1 MPEIAS
7 LLARVENAAS
17 LLPPYW
23 PLRSFIAAN
32 PLQGLE
38 NLPFE
43 EAVAEG
49 RRRFGGRAYPI
60 MAMAR
65 KALAEEK
72 IDTAILREVAMRHG
86 RIGLLERLRDGDA
99 SAADTGVTAEP
110 APSAANRVLLK
121 WLAAFLDEGQ
131 AAWPMP
137 HRELGF
143 YRAWRRLA
151 AHDPEIPGRER
162 LAGRPDD
169 AARALLEL
177 TSSLSDAESEE
188 MFARHLGAL
197 PGWSSYVKWR
207 QAERNHP
214 WRTAAP
220 ITLADLLAVRMTLAD
235 LMGEPAPVPV
245 ASPADDA
252 ADGAAVL
259 EAWEETYRRR
269 LTAYLAVQAGKA
281 GTPAGEAR
289 TVPNAQLVFC
299 IDVRSEV
306 FRRNLERLGPY
317 ETLGFAGFF
326 GIPLAVKTFGEEHPI
341 ASCPVLLEP
350 KHLVDEHAHADH
362 AHLAARHLHGRARL
376 AGMKGLLRSLKESVA
391 GAFAFVEASGL
402 AFGAVMAGRTLA
414 PAGFG
419 RAMARAAGWL
429 RPPVTVTPRVELHHH
444 HDQCH
449 RDHGAGHGHDAGNDP
464 IGLSPAEHAFYAEAA
479 LRIMGL
485 TENFAPLVVL
495 TGHGGATV
503 NNPFAAGLDCGA
515 CGGNRG
521 GPNARIVAAILNL
534 PGTRR
539 ALAERGIFVPA
550 ETLFVAA
557 EHNTTTDEV
566 VFFDPAEPAKRHPAL
581 FAELQT
587 ALATARAM
595 TAGERASCFG
605 TRAWNPVSHVET
617 RAADWAQVRPEWA
630 LARNAAF
637 IVAHRDLTRDI
648 NLQGRTF
655 LHSYDWRADTAG
667 KALEVILTAPM
678 VVAEWINTQYYF
690 STIDNVAYGAG
701 SKVTHNVVGA
711 FGVMQGNAS
720 DLMTGLPL
728 QSVNAA
734 DGVAYHEPL
743 RLMTVV
749 QAPVSRVDDIIA
761 RNPILQTL
769 FGNGWVALQVMDP
782 TTGAILRR
790 GRNGSWQPAIGLD
803 GVPFE
808 PAGQSTPAPEARESA
823 SNLLPA

>member
-1 MPEIAS
+1 MPEIAA

-38 NLPFE
+38 SLPFE
-43 EAVAEG
+43 EAVTEG
-49 RRRFGGRAYPI
+49 RRRFGGRAYPGL
-60 MAMAR
+60 AMAR
-65 KALAEEK
+65 AALADGR
-72 IDTAILREVAMRHG
+72 IDRRLLAEAAIRHG
-86 RIGLLERLRDGDA
+86 RPGLVERLLDGRA
-99 SAADTGVTAEP
+99 ETAED
-110 APSAANRVLLK
+110 AARAAAERSAVNRVLVK

-137 HRELGF
+137 HRHLGF
-143 YRAWRRLA
+143 WRAWKRLA
-151 AHDPEIPGRER
+151 AHDGDVPGRDR
-162 LAGRPDD
+162 LADMADD
-169 AARALLEL
+169 AATALLHL
-177 TSSLSDAESEE
+177 TRTLSDRESEE
-188 MFARHLGAL
+188 LFARHLAAL

-207 QAERNHP
+207 QAERSHP
-214 WRTAAP
+214 WAKAAP
-220 ITLADLLAVRMTLAD
+220 ITVADLLAVRMTLAE
-235 LMGEPAPVPV
+235 LMGEDVPGPV
-245 ASPADDA
+245 AGAAEEA
-252 ADGAAVL
+252 ADGAAIL
-259 EAWEETYRRR
+259 EAWEESYRRR
-269 LTAYLAVQAGKA
+269 LTAELAARAGKA
-281 GTPAGEAR
+281 VPTPAGEGTR
-289 TVPNAQLVFC
+289 PTPNAQLVFC

-306 FRRNLERLGPY
+306 FRRHLERTGPY

-326 GIPLAVKTFGEEHPI
+326 GIPLAVRSFGDAHAY

-350 KHLVDEHAHADH
+350 KHVVDEHAHPAH
-362 AHLAARHLHGRARL
+362 AHLADRHLHGRARL
-376 AGMKGLLRSLKESVA
+376 SGLKGLLRSLKESVA
-391 GAFAFVEASGL
+391 GAFAFVEAAGL
-402 AFGAVMAGRTLA
+402 AFGAAMAGRTLA

-419 RAMARAAGWL
+419 RAIARAADWM
-429 RPPVTVTPRVELHHH
+429 RPPVTVTPRVELHHACDGH
-444 HDQCH
+444 
-449 RDHGAGHGHDAGNDP
+449 AHGHDHGQGGTDP

-503 NNPFAAGLDCGA
+503 NNPFEAGLDCGA

-539 ALAERGIFVPA
+539 ALVERGIFVPA
-550 ETLFVAA
+550 DTLFLAA
-557 EHNTTTDEV
+557 EHNTTTDAV
-566 VFFDPAEPAKRHPAL
+566 VIYDPAAAASRHPEVFRRL
-581 FAELQT
+581 T
-587 ALATARAM
+587 ADLATARAR
-595 TAGERASCFG
+595 AAAERAARFTG
-605 TRAWNPVSHVET
+605 VSGDAVAHVEG
-617 RAADWAQVRPEWA
+617 RASDWAQVRPEWA

-637 IVAHRDLTRDI
+637 IVAHRDLTKGLD
-648 NLQGRTF
+648 LEGRTF
-655 LHSYDWRADTAG
+655 LHSYDWRADTEG

-690 STIDNVAYGAG
+690 STVDNTAYGAG

-734 DGVAYHEPL
+734 DTVAYHEPL

-749 QAPVSRVDDIIA
+749 QAPVARVDAIIA

-769 FGNGWVALQVMDP
+769 FGNGWVALQVIDP
-782 TTGAILRR
+782 ATGAILRR
-790 GRNGSWQPAIGLD
+790 GRDGSWLAAPGADSAQSVPAAD
-803 GVPFE
+803 AA
-808 PAGQSTPAPEARESA
+808 PAGAGTDTAATLIPA
-823 SNLLPA
+823 